1 MNTKPLNK
9 LKEGAVPMIFLTVK
23 KKKTLKMLSSEDSI
37 TKQPRNRWKLA
48 NFLAAIFSLTKM
60 CKLQNFN
67 TFVKCYRISSV
78 TKWLDWIILYQ
89 RNFIDRDIVLDTS
102 VLKNVYCFLL
112 LFEKRLWRSNTV
124 ELQMKILQKY
134 GSLGEF

>member
-1 MNTKPLNK
+1 MKPLNK